1 MQSTQAFRWAVT
13 LTTLALVFGGLDMFA
28 SAEPGGIFA
37 NFAGTLG
44 LDAGGMALAA
54 AGMLDPVV
62 AAFIHVS
69 SELLFLLNAA
79 RLLRRPATAPAV
91 TTPLDAVA
99 GAG

>member
-1 MQSTQAFRWAVT
+1 MLIGND
-13 LTTLALVFGGLDMFA
+13 LTMLVEALRIA
-28 SAEPGGIFA
+28 RRCRRIIFA